1 MPSYNSN
8 LNFYLLTTS
17 SHCISADGS
26 RITPFVAWSGSVS
39 PMCVGNGIMYQRGSA
54 TLRRWDIDN
63 NVELSPLALAG
74 GGLPGEDLVA
84 TRCFIEDGAV
94 AVFLSTKP
102 PDVSRQMELYINR
115 FIGDKRVA
123 SVPLPSAVANVTW
136 EGFYFLSQSA
146 AVTASTGG
154 LSQYWAVYANDPLT
168 ANAYPALK
176 RFSRSQSQ
184 VFGEIKTISSDA
196 RLYRW

>member
-1 MPSYNSN
+1 M
-8 LNFYLLTTS
+8 
-17 SHCISADGS
+17 
-26 RITPFVAWSGSVS
+26 
-39 PMCVGNGIMYQRGSA
+39 
-54 TLRRWDIDN
+54 
-63 NVELSPLALAG
+63 
-74 GGLPGEDLVA
+74 
-84 TRCFIEDGAV
+84 
-94 AVFLSTKP
+94 
-102 PDVSRQMELYINR
+102 
-115 FIGDKRVA
+115 
-123 SVPLPSAVANVTW
+123 ANVTW